1 MVLYRTERS
10 SKLWYN
16 TKFQSLGM
24 SSFFGLFDFECLC
37 VAFGVNLV
45 GTYKVDGIPDAK
57 SERKEVVLKTDFLS
71 SSVQMDVR
79 GAGRGHQLKSG
90 NAIGGFC
97 HHQATGIGSVMPPPI
112 IFQASAL
119 LILVLPKSAVS
130 PRRPS

>member
-1 MVLYRTERS
+1 MNIRMLMIFIDCRYYAISSIFSFCLQIFRT
-10 SKLWYN
+10 LQH
-16 TKFQSLGM
+16 KFLSRWDHIIIWQVVSG
-24 SSFFGLFDFECLC
+24 
-37 VAFGVNLV
+37 
-45 GTYKVDGIPDAK
+45 
-57 SERKEVVLKTDFLS
+57 ERKEVVLKTDFLS